1 MARYVEQVNSLL
13 HQQKSYTWYNFAE
26 SVCVTVYRV
35 WQVTSGDWKHIKAKN
50 AKSVPT
56 NVN

>member
-13 HQQKSYTWYNFAE
+13 HQQKSYTCYNFAE

-50 AKSVPT
+50 AKSVPQL
-56 NVN
+56 